1 MIQTCAC
8 QLVCTF
14 HTWRGVNI
22 QERSLSLFPHL
33 GGVHSLRTSAL
44 LSLSRTVSHVLHAWH
59 SCKGSR
65 CHLSSFSRFS
75 SGEGKV
81 KGVWGRVL
89 NRSFH
94 PWISLDSFWVGLS
107 YKNGGDLFPSVS
119 QSRAQAGNT
128 ASCWHLQ
135 QLKNSVQRL
144 LTLPQRGISCEAGR
158 KQSWNV
164 LRGKFNF
171 DVYMGLNRKG
181 DWGRDH
187 AHPSTGMVSQ
197 SRVMLTC
204 LSSSHMYNFYG
215 SQAMSP

>member
-1 MIQTCAC
+1 MCLSAC
-8 QLVCTF
+8 V
-14 HTWRGVNI
+14 H
-22 QERSLSLFPHL
+22 FPHMKGNKHSREISFFVSPSW
-33 GGVHSLRTSAL
+33 GGMHSLRTSAF

-81 KGVWGRVL
+81 KGVGGRVL

-94 PWISLDSFWVGLS
+94 PWISLDSFEWVWDTKTGET
-107 YKNGGDLFPSVS
+107 FPSVS
-119 QSRAQAGNT
+119 QSRAQTGNT
-128 ASCWHLQ
+128 ASRWHLQ
-135 QLKNSVQRL
+135 QLKNSFQRL
-144 LTLPQRGISCEAGR
+144 LTLPQRGISCKADR

-164 LRGKFNF
+164 WTGKFNF

-204 LSSSHMYNFYG
+204 LSSSHMYDFYG

>member
-14 HTWRGVNI
+14 HTWRGINI

-33 GGVHSLRTSAL
+33 GGGMHSLRTSAF

-94 PWISLDSFWVGLS
+94 PWISLDSFEWVWDTKTGET
-107 YKNGGDLFPSVS
+107 FPSVS
-119 QSRAQAGNT
+119 QSRAQTGNT
-128 ASCWHLQ
+128 ASRWHLQ
-135 QLKNSVQRL
+135 QLKNSFQRL
-144 LTLPQRGISCEAGR
+144 LTLPRRGISCKADR

-164 LRGKFNF
+164 WTGKFNF

-197 SRVMLTC
+197 VESCLRV
-204 LSSSHMYNFYG
+204 
-215 SQAMSP
+215 